1 MRELR
6 PCRKCG
12 RKPVFVPYEESTD
25 GNHDKPAKVVC
36 PCGNRHILTWEEFS
50 HAMHGV
56 PPEKRGRGYMSRA
69 EIEAAGDAAADA
81 WNVEQGDAPATN
93 DERGRVAAELRELSA
108 CAVTSDSADE
118 VLASVLRIGR
128 SDFLDELL
136 ARLAEL
142 IEPGEGQIEPD
153 SSTGADR
160 GTRVDRDALMALAD
174 DLDARA
180 TELLKVNDLDQ
191 SRQRRSA
198 RRAHAMDLMAACS
211 RIREALGE
219 AV

>member
-12 RKPVFVPYEESTD
+12 RKPVFIPYEESTD

-50 HAMHGV
+50 HAMDSV
-56 PPEKRGRGYMSRA
+56 PPEKRGRGYMSRH

-81 WNVEQGDAPATN
+81 WNVEQGDAPAT
-93 DERGRVAAELRELSA
+93 DEERGRVAAELRELSG
-108 CAVTSDSADE
+108 CAVTSDSAYE
-118 VLASVLRIGR
+118 VLARVLRVGR
-128 SDFLDELL
+128 SDFSDELF
-136 ARLAEL
+136 ARLADL
-142 IEPGEGQIEPD
+142 IESGEGQIEPD
-153 SSTGADR
+153 ASTGADR
-160 GTRVDRDALMALAD
+160 GTRVDRGALVALAV

-180 TELLKVNDLDQ
+180 VELLKLNDLDQ

-198 RRAHAMDLMAACS
+198 RQAHAMDLMAACS